1 MDDLH
6 FMRLWDTYHGL
17 LTPTQQEITDLYFNL
32 DLTVS
37 EIAEE
42 KGISRQAVSDCLG
55 ICKKQLEE
63 YESKLK
69 FCKALSDISLRQSFM
84 AADAA
89 RWAESFKANHPEFT
103 EDIDGLSEILNRDYS
118 EEAAKALKNPDAEKP
133 I

>member
-63 YESKLK
+63 YESKLN
-69 FCKALSDISLRQSFM
+69 FALLLTDACK
-84 AADAA
+84 
-89 RWAESFKANHPEFT
+89 WAEEFKKNHPEFT
-103 EDIDGLSEILNRDYS
+103 KDID
-118 EEAAKALKNPDAEKP
+118 
-133 I
+133 